1 MTDHSQKNLNIKLK
15 KMINRIIYQ
24 VAGIG
29 FLSVVFFACTPSLVS
44 KTANTTT
51 PAYFTNSQDTIN
63 TAKMKWKD
71 FFTDPNLV
79 ALIEIALQNNQ
90 ELNITL
96 QEIEIARNEVRA
108 RKGEYLPFVG
118 IGASAGVDKPG
129 RYTSLGAS
137 EATTEI
143 MPGKETPDPLQD
155 YMIGAY
161 ATWEIDIWNKLHN
174 AKKSAISRY
183 LSTVEGK
190 NFMVTNLIAEIANS
204 YFELLALD
212 NQLDLVKQNI
222 EIQSDALEV
231 VRQQKQAAR
240 VTELAVRRF
249 EAQVL
254 NTRSLQYGIQQHIT
268 EMENYI
274 NFLVGRYPQPIV
286 RDSQNFNNL
295 IPNRI
300 QTGIPS
306 QLLENRTDVK
316 QAELDLMAAKLD
328 VKVVKARFYPS
339 LGISASI
346 GFQAFNPNY
355 LIKTPE
361 SLLYSLAGEL
371 AAPLINRN
379 AIKAAYYSANA
390 MQIQAVYKYER
401 TLLNAYIEVTNQLAM
416 INNLGNTY
424 NLKSQEVQAL
434 TQSVTISNNLFRSA
448 RADYMEVLLTQR
460 DALESRFDLI
470 ETKKQQM
477 NAMVNIYHALG
488 GGWN

>member
-1 MTDHSQKNLNIKLK
+1 
-15 KMINRIIYQ
+15 MIRRFLTQ
-24 VAGIG
+24 AVGIV
-29 FLSVVFFACTPSLVS
+29 FLSIIFLACAPTIVPKTENTATPVS
-44 KTANTTT
+44 FN
-51 PAYFTNSQDTIN
+51 NSQDTTN
-63 TAKMKWKD
+63 TAKIKWRD
-71 FFTDPNLV
+71 FFTDPNLI
-79 ALIEIALQNNQ
+79 ALIDTALHYNQ
-90 ELNITL
+90 ELNIVL
-96 QEIEIARNEVRA
+96 QEIEIGRNEVRA

-129 RYTSLGAS
+129 RYTSRGSS

-143 MPGKETPDPLQD
+143 MPAKETPDPLQD
-155 YMIGAY
+155 YMVGAY
-161 ATWEIDIWNKLHN
+161 ATWEIDIWHKLRN
-174 AKKSAISRY
+174 AKKSALTRF

-204 YFELLALD
+204 YYELLALD
-212 NQLDLVKQNI
+212 NQLAIVQQNI
-222 EIQSDALEV
+222 EIQSNALEV
-231 VRQQKQAAR
+231 VRQQKQAGR

-268 EMENYI
+268 EMENHL
-274 NFLVGRYPQPIV
+274 NFLVGRYPQPIQ

-295 IPNRI
+295 IPIAI
-300 QTGIPS
+300 QAGIPS

-316 QAELDLMAAKLD
+316 QAELKLAAARLD
-328 VKVVKARFYPS
+328 VKVAKARFYPS
-339 LGISASI
+339 LAISAGI
-346 GFQAFNPNY
+346 GFRAFDPSY
-355 LIKTPE
+355 LLKTPE
-361 SLLYSLAGEL
+361 SLLYTLAGDL
-371 AAPLINRN
+371 TAPLINRN

-390 MQIQAVYKYER
+390 MQIQAVYNYER
-401 TLLNAYIEVTNQLAM
+401 TLINAYIEVANQLSM
-416 INNLGNTY
+416 INNLGNTFD
-424 NLKSQEVQAL
+424 LKTQEVQAL